1 MAGGFSDQKAEKVI
15 ECSSFKLGRHNLIRD
30 YALVMESRASNDGT
44 IELVGEDGSS
54 SGANGGGARGVLMLW
69 ASLDLVYS
77 SYHQAQVFEESNPP
91 QYLPIGHA
99 GKGARQE
106 WACLRHEMLRA
117 LRSASDRARSE
128 PTPGTIPSVT

>member
-1 MAGGFSDQKAEKVI
+1 
-15 ECSSFKLGRHNLIRD
+15 
-30 YALVMESRASNDGT
+30 MESRASNDGT

-54 SGANGGGARGVLMLW
+54 SGANGGGAREVLMLW

-91 QYLPIGHA
+91 QYLPEIGHA
-99 GKGARQE
+99 GKRARQE